1 MCSRLRILT
10 RPTATFMCALNPGI
24 RGLSDHIRVRSIVG
38 RFLEHSRI
46 FCFENG
52 GKEEIYAGSA
62 DWMPRNLY
70 ERAEVVFPI
79 RDPLLGARVRHEIL
93 AAYLADNVKAR
104 VLRRGGSYEV
114 ERPKGR
120 GQPRFSAQ
128 QFLIELAEG
137 KRDISAIPAAPAR
150 SIRKGQRQRI
160 R

>member
-1 MCSRLRILT
+1 
-10 RPTATFMCALNPGI
+10 
-24 RGLSDHIRVRSIVG
+24 VRSIVG

-46 FCFENG
+46 LYFENG

-79 RDPLLGARVRHEIL
+79 RDPLLRARVRHEIL

-128 QFLIELAEG
+128 QFLVELAEG

-150 SIRKGQRQRI
+150 AIRKRQRQSVR
-160 R
+160 